1 MEGCCRQATPWQRA
15 LTSTH
20 TPYSPLLQFKDQIR
34 AGKKRAYGAAFLSQR
49 GAGWNEA
56 GGKDVR
62 RKSGVKYVLE
72 AAAAAAGG
80 GEEDDEG
87 AAVAAAFGGGGR
99 GARDL

>member
-1 MEGCCRQATPWQRA
+1 MAAAGRQPLGSARSPA
-15 LTSTH
+15 HTH
-20 TPYSPLLQFKDQIR
+20 PSPPLLQFKDQIR

-80 GEEDDEG
+80 GGEEDDEG